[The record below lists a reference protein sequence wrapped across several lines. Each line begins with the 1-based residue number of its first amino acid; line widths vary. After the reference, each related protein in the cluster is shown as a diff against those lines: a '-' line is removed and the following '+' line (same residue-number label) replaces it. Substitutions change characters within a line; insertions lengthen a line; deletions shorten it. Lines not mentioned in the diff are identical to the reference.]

1 MDEEQLLEQL
11 ALENRSLAT
20 NTEEYEPLG
29 VDQVVKP
36 DPRLFDAAAELKR
49 ALGKSFKME
58 AASSTNRSHRTA
70 NKAGKLV
77 KQKHTWPPIR
87 SIGLSMELDRGEGQE
102 KWFKFVHNSHYEQ
115 LERLCWVAEDSLDH
129 RIIDEILTDNPYHL
143 NSLLLLANIFRMQE
157 DITQSCDLIERGIF
171 YCEQA
176 MASTF
181 HPSSFYHR
189 VDYLDYENRAFYLL
203 LHRHML
209 NCIHKRCFETALNYA
224 KLILTM
230 DPQSKRVII
239 HNFIRTRT
247 WLA

>member
-1 MDEEQLLEQL
+1 MSTKHLRRLIEEKEQEQAKEEQEEEEDLVPQRSGPV
-11 ALENRSLAT
+11 NRFAAFVDDGDGSGKSDA
-20 NTEEYEPLG
+20 EELQPSADRDTRFYEPLG

-49 ALGKSFKME
+49 ALGKSFKINC
-58 AASSTNRSHRTA
+58 SSTNRSHRTA

-87 SIGLSMELDRGEGQE
+87 SIGEKGQE

-115 LERLCWVAEDSLDH
+115 LERS
-129 RIIDEILTDNPYHL
+129 DEILTDNQL
-143 NSLLLLANIFRMQE
+143 SLGIPFSGWAKHCSKMQE

-209 NCIHKRCFETALNYA
+209 NCIHKR
-224 KLILTM
+224 
-230 DPQSKRVII
+230 
-239 HNFIRTRT
+239 
-247 WLA
+247 